1 MARPLGHAPH
11 TITLKLSRNI
21 CVGVYTSKNM
31 NGLVS
36 QHQRPKGTGLS
47 VDSQEKRQRLPM
59 KPTTACDKVWRR
71 DRCHLFTVHCLQTTR
86 NAPGSCSEIRDVALP
101 F

>member
-36 QHQRPKGTGLS
+36 QHQRPKGTDVLRWRLHQ
-47 VDSQEKRQRLPM
+47 QEYEWL
-59 KPTTACDKVWRR
+59 DES
-71 DRCHLFTVHCLQTTR
+71 
-86 NAPGSCSEIRDVALP
+86 APAAQGHWFVG
-101 F
+101 